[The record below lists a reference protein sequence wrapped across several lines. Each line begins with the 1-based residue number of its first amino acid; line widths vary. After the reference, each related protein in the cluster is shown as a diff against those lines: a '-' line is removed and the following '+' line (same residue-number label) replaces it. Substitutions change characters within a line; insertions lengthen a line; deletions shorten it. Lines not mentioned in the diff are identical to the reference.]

1 MMGTI
6 VDKKCLTELI
16 QSATV
21 TVQDI
26 VMANSVKEEDVLF
39 NAINSAYDNN
49 LLDYHTMEFYQNNH
63 TEALKDKGVLNFYTV
78 FMRQVQWSKEV
89 FLSALN

>member
-21 TVQDI
+21 TVQDVI
-26 VMANSVKEEDVLF
+26 MANSVNEQDVIF
-39 NAINSAYDNN
+39 NAIYSTYENK
-49 LLDYHTMEFYQNNH
+49 LIDYHTMEFYQKNH
-63 TEALKDKGVLNFYTV
+63 NEALKDKNVLNFYTV
-78 FMRQVQWSKEV
+78 YMRQVQWSKEV